1 MGGNPTLYGY
11 VKDPNAIVDFY
22 GLIVVYRAVNPIQ
35 ESSVNTGT
43 SIQPKDAN
51 ANYSIQE
58 YVENGKLNTQYIS
71 TTKEMDR
78 AEFYAKSNKSTI
90 IAINTDKIEPK
101 KIGLMVKCTPE
112 RGQKCS
118 LFHLMVKCT
127 PIIVELPSVYRGCKP
142 LICFQ

>member
-1 MGGNPTLYGY
+1 MYGY

-22 GLIVVYRAVNPIQ
+22 GLIVVYRTVNPIQ

-58 YVENGKLNTQYIS
+58 HVENGKLNTQYIS

-90 IAINTDKIEPK
+90 IAIIQIKLNQRK
-101 KIGLMVKCTPE
+101 L
-112 RGQKCS
+112 
-118 LFHLMVKCT
+118 
-127 PIIVELPSVYRGCKP
+127 
-142 LICFQ
+142 